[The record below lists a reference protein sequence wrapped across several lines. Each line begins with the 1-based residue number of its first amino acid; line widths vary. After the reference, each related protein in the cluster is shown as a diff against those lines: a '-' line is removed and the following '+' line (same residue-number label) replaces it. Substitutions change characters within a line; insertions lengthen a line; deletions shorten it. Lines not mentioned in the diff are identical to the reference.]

1 MKEFKTFEDSVVSM
15 KVQLDNTNKSAIP
28 YVTNALLGDSNNLAP
43 INLREGASGGTLR
56 NSGVA
61 TSDTKKGILEWSTA
75 YAKRWWFEKA
85 NFTDPNVVNK
95 WGEVAWERNF
105 DKYKD
110 MYTKTWNS
118 KK

>member
-28 YVTNALLGDSNNLAP
+28 YVTNALLGDSNNLTP
-43 INLREGASGGTLR
+43 IDKGTLR

-61 TSDTKKGILEWSTA
+61 TSETNKGILEWSTA

-85 NFTDPNVVNK
+85 NFKEPNAVNK
-95 WGEVAWERNF
+95 WGEVAWERNL
-105 DKYKD
+105 DKYKA